1 MTFSLNVTEVESLA
15 ILESLQSYYN
25 KEEKNQID
33 REFALKLKKK
43 LEQQINIQFK
53 IKEEN

>member
-1 MTFSLNVTEVESLA
+1 MTFLLNVTEVEPLA

-33 REFALKLKKK
+33 REFALKIGAANKFT
-43 LEQQINIQFK
+43 IQ
-53 IKEEN
+53 N

>member
-1 MTFSLNVTEVESLA
+1 MTFSLIVTEVESLA

-33 REFALKLKKK
+33 REFALKL
-43 LEQQINIQFK
+43 EQQINIQFK
-53 IKEEN
+53 IKGEN

>member
-43 LEQQINIQFK
+43 LEQQINKQFK
-53 IKEEN
+53 IKGEN

>member
-43 LEQQINIQFK
+43 LEQQINLQFK
-53 IKEEN
+53 IKGEN

>member
-25 KEEKNQID
+25 EEEKNQID

-43 LEQQINIQFK
+43 LEQQINLQFK
-53 IKEEN
+53 IKGEN